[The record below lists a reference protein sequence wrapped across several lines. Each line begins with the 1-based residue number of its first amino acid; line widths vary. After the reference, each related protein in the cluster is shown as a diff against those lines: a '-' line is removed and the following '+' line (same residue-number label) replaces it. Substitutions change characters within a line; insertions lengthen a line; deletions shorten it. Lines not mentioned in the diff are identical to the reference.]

1 MAIGEAALGA
11 AKVAQGL
18 GEAAPQAAAPAIEI
32 ARAGESM
39 ASITARAQELRV
51 PPIDSQAA
59 KLVGASSDVLRNGS
73 FPVNSPDN
81 AALRQVADLPPVPDK
96 INTSDAPPKDAG
108 LSALT
113 PDTSTDAPPVPNGS
127 EGTAGAPADLNDTES
142 GALPLQPESA
152 SSSSDE
158 ADPDGHLPAANG
170 SEPSAVT
177 NDESLA
183 PTGTPPAENSG
194 DANASQASQ
203 SETPQRLTNP
213 GEFDEAKTRADIER
227 NNQGL
232 PKDEIDRKVN
242 EARKNHTANVEA
254 YNKQQASRS
263 PEQIRDEYT
272 ERLQKGEK
280 LTRDEIQEL
289 NDAKVVIK
297 EKKELADFETRM
309 KDPNDHLNEE
319 EMARYQELKNK
330 SEGTTLPEG
339 PEKLTLEEQSQQ
351 VIDKLRKGEGDPMQN
366 ILQLEDLQRQ
376 LTLGEKLSKS
386 MRKRFADALES
397 YIEGGNLDNDEAE
410 RVIDKIGELYGLEM
424 QLSQLPEQYKML
436 EKQADEIDRKID
448 QGKKV
453 KFDKSQQSQQRRL
466 ELYNNYMQLTMV
478 EAQMVQMSN
487 INAELG
493 QRFNT
498 IMNQIDYSLGRK
510 NVFSYALRGTANA
523 AQSGI
528 NSLRRPSLKS
538 TRHRGFLGIAGT
550 S

>member
-1 MAIGEAALGA
+1 MPMGEAAIGA
-11 AKVAQGL
+11 AKMIQGV
-18 GEAAPQAAAPAIEI
+18 GEAGPGVAAAVKPTIEI

-51 PPIDSQAA
+51 PPIDTQAA

-73 FPVNSPDN
+73 FSANAPDN
-81 AALRQVADLPPVPDK
+81 PALKQVADLPVVPDK
-96 INTSDAPPKDAG
+96 VDLPDTTPPKMDGESDLGPITADDVTTDQSSTPIAPETPAETPVDTTPPGTPEVGTGTNPPDPDASLTPKETPPSGQTENTNAAKPPQADAPQK
-108 LSALT
+108 
-113 PDTSTDAPPVPNGS
+113 
-127 EGTAGAPADLNDTES
+127 
-142 GALPLQPESA
+142 
-152 SSSSDE
+152 
-158 ADPDGHLPAANG
+158 
-170 SEPSAVT
+170 
-177 NDESLA
+177 
-183 PTGTPPAENSG
+183 
-194 DANASQASQ
+194 
-203 SETPQRLTNP
+203 LTNP

-232 PKDEIDRKVN
+232 PKDEIDRKVT
-242 EARKNHTANVEA
+242 EARKSHTANVEA
-254 YNKQQASRS
+254 YNKQQSSRS

-272 ERLQKGEK
+272 DRLQKGEK

-289 NDAKVVIK
+289 NDAKVAIK

-319 EMARYQELKNK
+319 EMARYQDLKNK
-330 SEGTTLPEG
+330 SEGSALPEG
-339 PEKLTLEEQSQQ
+339 SEKLTLEEQSQQ
-351 VIDKLRKGEGDPMQN
+351 VIDKLRNGEGNPMQN

-386 MRKRFADALES
+386 MRQRFADALES

-436 EKQADEIDRKID
+436 ETQADEIDKRID

-453 KFDKSQQSQQRRL
+453 KFDKSKQSQQRRL

-510 NVFSYALRGTANA
+510 NIFSYALKGTANA

-528 NSLRRPSLKS
+528 NSFRRPSLKS